1 MKGCQ
6 WLAHHTAWDGI
17 ICVVACVAC
26 IYALDAVGVMFGV
39 GTSREAYLW
48 RCADVFVPR
57 RRGDSGN
64 VTEGEGEG
72 EAHVQELSWCGG
84 GDGIAWAC
92 A

>member
-1 MKGCQ
+1 
-6 WLAHHTAWDGI
+6 
-17 ICVVACVAC
+17 
-26 IYALDAVGVMFGV
+26 MFGG
-39 GTSREAYLW
+39 GTSREGDLG
-48 RCADVFVPR
+48 RGADVFGPR
-57 RRGDSGN
+57 RRGESGN